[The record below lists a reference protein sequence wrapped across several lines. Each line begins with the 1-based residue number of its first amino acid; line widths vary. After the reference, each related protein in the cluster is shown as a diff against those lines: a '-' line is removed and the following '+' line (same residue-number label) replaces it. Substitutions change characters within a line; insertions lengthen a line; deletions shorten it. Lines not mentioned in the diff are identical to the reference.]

1 MNVCEREFS
10 IRWKIILY
18 FSKSV
23 KSSRG
28 CLVVSFDLENCFSG
42 SENGI
47 LAESSRICRYMQ
59 VALVVGFYRFPPG
72 KGQGALG
79 TSGVSFMT
87 SF

>member
-1 MNVCEREFS
+1 MFVNANFRLGGKLFCIFQ
-10 IRWKIILY
+10 
-18 FSKSV
+18 
-23 KSSRG
+23 SR
-28 CLVVSFDLENCFSG
+28 LSQDLENCFSG